1 MVDWSVVLGLVGWL
15 RVSRDLNTFIS
26 KFLVVFCL
34 SADLKAR
41 LDRVLEEDYKQ
52 EEMRLE
58 EDLPRMK
65 ELLLRIFKMKKLDV
79 LVWMEGTKEDALNK
93 DERFLGLLE
102 RANLVKGQTKYTHRN
117 AYRQYEL
124 TLKGSELAEMLAKEA

>member
-1 MVDWSVVLGLVGWL
+1 
-15 RVSRDLNTFIS
+15 
-26 KFLVVFCL
+26 VVFYL

-65 ELLLRIFKMKKLDV
+65 ELLLKISNMKKFDV
-79 LVWMEGTKEDALNK
+79 LVWMEGTKEELNK